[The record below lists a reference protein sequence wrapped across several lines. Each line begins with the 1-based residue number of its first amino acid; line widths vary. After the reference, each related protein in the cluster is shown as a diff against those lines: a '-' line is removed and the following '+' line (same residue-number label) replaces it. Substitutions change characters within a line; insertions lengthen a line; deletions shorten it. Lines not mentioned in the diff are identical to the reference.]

1 MNTDSAREVATSLV
15 HSYAKLS
22 IKCRVMYER
31 ITDYVSKNEY
41 LNHVFESLVLSYYLG
56 LSSFYCGVNAVFPS
70 LCNTRK
76 ANTVRM
82 LYSKLNCIKST
93 DSNPTDAKSNDS
105 KPIDSKP
112 TDAKSTDAK
121 PNDSKPTVSKLNN

>member
-31 ITDYVSKNEY
+31 IADYVSKNEY

-82 LYSKLNCIKST
+82 LYSKLNCTKST
-93 DSNPTDAKSNDS
+93 DDKSTDDKLTDSKSNDS
-105 KPIDSKP
+105 KLS
-112 TDAKSTDAK
+112 DAK
-121 PNDSKPTVSKLNN
+121 PNDSKPTDSKLNN

>member
-31 ITDYVSKNEY
+31 IADYVSKNEY

-93 DSNPTDAKSNDS
+93 DDKSTDDKLTDSKSNDS
-105 KPIDSKP
+105 KLS
-112 TDAKSTDAK
+112 DAK
-121 PNDSKPTVSKLNN
+121 PNDSKPTDSKLNN